1 MIIFSSIFS
10 KERPVYV
17 GKHGIKEN
25 TNFASDKISG
35 ERQKGLFVLLN
46 RFERDKNHNI
56 LTPNRLDSLYL
67 TPNSSNSA
75 YFLIHRLFRDDF
87 FGRKFFLA
95 SIFV

>member
-1 MIIFSSIFS
+1 M
-10 KERPVYV
+10 YV

-56 LTPNRLDSLYL
+56 LTPSRQLETSY
-67 TPNSSNSA
+67 A
-75 YFLIHRLFRDDF
+75 
-87 FGRKFFLA
+87 KF
-95 SIFV
+95 